1 MTLNADKYVS
11 DSNILLSILLSIY
24 ILSNLIALVVTWV
37 GDILIVDL
45 MPVQLTLNH
54 SDMIICFII
63 ILLTAIFIKLICTY
77 GSKLALLAYHDKHL
91 SSHIGAIVFIIQFLG
106 IVALIKYGF
115 GLASSSYEEF
125 SPNLITRIV
134 SYLSP
139 DAFFLIYYAQFGERK
154 KPYINLMLYILSSIL
169 RGWSSFI
176 LFILVIELFFLYRKY
191 YIYKATLIAITIITV
206 VLCLLPFIFKAKT
219 IMRGGEVSDEQSM
232 TANAMLLNRLQLFT
246 NVCLIRQEQKELVS
260 YLNSNTI
267 LPYYLDNGFLYKL
280 ARPDT
285 QHISSFIVE
294 NYVISLPLVNMS
306 WGTHAGI
313 AGWLILLDYI
323 KMPLFIIFIFLL
335 VIIPYIISIHIL
347 KDISVLPILHIL
359 SVAYVFHGW
368 FSAQINF
375 IISLLLYSCL
385 YNSIYLK
392 KLYLNFNKRFGEV
405 F

>member
-1 MTLNADKYVS
+1 MTFNADKYVN

-24 ILSNLIALVVTWV
+24 ILANLIALVITWISN
-37 GDILIVDL
+37 ILIVDL
-45 MPVQLTLNH
+45 MPVDLSLNH
-54 SDMIICFII
+54 TDMIICFVI
-63 ILLTAIFIKLICTY
+63 ILFTAIFIKLICTY
-77 GSKLALLAYHDKHL
+77 GSKLALLANHNKHL
-91 SSHIGAIVFIIQFLG
+91 NCHIGVIVFIIQLLG
-106 IVALIKYGF
+106 IIALIKYGF

-134 SYLSP
+134 SYFSP
-139 DAFFLIYYAQFGERK
+139 DAFFLIYYAQFGEHK
-154 KPYINLMLYILSSIL
+154 KPYINIILYIISSIL

-191 YIYKATLIAITIITV
+191 CFYKATRIAVTILTV
-206 VLCLLPFIFKAKT
+206 ILCLLPFIFKAKT
-219 IMRGGEVSDEQSM
+219 IIRGGEVSEEQSM

-246 NVCLIRQEQKELVS
+246 NVCLIRQEHNELVS

-267 LPYYLDNGFLYKL
+267 LPYYLDNGILYKL

-294 NYVISLPLVNMS
+294 NYIISHPLVNIS
-306 WGTHAGI
+306 WGTHTGI
-313 AGWLILLDYI
+313 AGWLILLDFI
-323 KMPLFIIFIFLL
+323 KIPLFIIFILL
-335 VIIPYIISIHIL
+335 LIVIPYIFSIYIL

-375 IISLLLYSCL
+375 IISLFIYSCL
-385 YNSIYLK
+385 YNSNFLK
-392 KLYLNFNKRFGEV
+392 KLYLNFNKRCEEKL
-405 F
+405 